1 VTKRGKTAP
10 ELPTHPRIYQ
20 LPEEV
25 GAPENRLWLSE
36 DEYQIIDEDELRRQW
51 EKRPFTLDEL
61 ADLGCEL
68 EAHRDKL
75 PPELFASLDKLICLQ
90 AEPLMQQEEA
100 GPWPRERT
108 QHTRWWCVRE
118 AIKEGRKREAAYD
131 DAVARLA
138 DTPAA
143 CGRHMMK
150 KDYDEEQ
157 RQIGWLVDVLEDLLG
172 NFRGKNYPRKSLGN

>member
-36 DEYQIIDEDELRRQW
+36 DEYQIIDEDELRRQS
-51 EKRPFTLDEL
+51 EKSPFTLDEL
-61 ADLGCEL
+61 ADLRCEL

-75 PPELFASLDKLICLQ
+75 PPELFAWLNKLICLH
-90 AEPLMQQEEA
+90 AEPLKRQEA
-100 GPWPRERT
+100 GPWTRERT
-108 QHTRWWCVRE
+108 RHTRWWCVRE
-118 AIKEGRKREAAYD
+118 AIKKGRKREAAYD

-150 KDYDEEQ
+150 KDYDEEE
-157 RQIGWLVDVLEDLLG
+157 RQIGWLVDALERAAGLLG
-172 NFRGKNYPRKSLGN
+172 NFAAKITQESL